1 MSDKVA
7 KLAALLRE
15 LPIDTT
21 YEQGLLQAGL
31 GGEKETCLI
40 AGTQDADPFMLL
52 PIMKQLF
59 REGEL
64 PPFEV
69 MAEYADEFCIC
80 AVNSKNEREKYM
92 SIADFRGC
100 CMGRLGE
107 ISQCILYMPHE
118 LLNKHSLRFAV
129 MDGISMADMNTV
141 GRGCGGC
148 IIVAE
153 ADAGALSDEYVTL
166 CTWLAEERC
175 IGDKTAMVVNKRE
188 DYTNGDMLAIMAA
201 TLLGR
206 AEIPVFT
213 YDGCCGD
220 DPESVLRDALGPV
233 MGGAAL
239 ADDGVLRNCCSRT
252 EAKLNELIGDTQ
264 AEEARCEKNKEAYRE
279 ALRSFT
285 AMADMEMYSLNDLLE
300 KSEVEAIRKEIQDMF
315 ASLKEALPGLI
326 REAETNSGKGAR
338 EDIKQLIGDYIGD
351 LANGFTECL
360 LNQVAQELLL
370 PRTMQ
375 RFEGLCRRFDTLM
388 KNTRLE
394 QENDISHGLAEF
406 LKISNI
412 NVGTNHEETVKLLTE
427 AVHGLVDLGVLA
439 LLSELE
445 MLTPGIARFLEK
457 QINKLFDKVEDLV
470 DAGMV
475 QRLKKKM
482 AEHLDKQSELLCD
495 QLDKTM
501 LPRLYGYLGQEY
513 TKLVDIYKKQL
524 RDKEQAYEA
533 QRQNA
538 ARSIAALKKKAAEV
552 RAICGA

>member
-1 MSDKVA
+1 
-7 KLAALLRE
+7 
-15 LPIDTT
+15 
-21 YEQGLLQAGL
+21 
-31 GGEKETCLI
+31 
-40 AGTQDADPFMLL
+40 
-52 PIMKQLF
+52 
-59 REGEL
+59 
-64 PPFEV
+64 
-69 MAEYADEFCIC
+69 
-80 AVNSKNEREKYM
+80 
-92 SIADFRGC
+92 
-100 CMGRLGE
+100 
-107 ISQCILYMPHE
+107 
-118 LLNKHSLRFAV
+118 
-129 MDGISMADMNTV
+129 
-141 GRGCGGC
+141 
-148 IIVAE
+148 
-153 ADAGALSDEYVTL
+153 
-166 CTWLAEERC
+166 
-175 IGDKTAMVVNKRE
+175 
-188 DYTNGDMLAIMAA
+188 
-201 TLLGR
+201 
-206 AEIPVFT
+206 
-213 YDGCCGD
+213 
-220 DPESVLRDALGPV
+220 
-233 MGGAAL
+233 
-239 ADDGVLRNCCSRT
+239 
-252 EAKLNELIGDTQ
+252 
-264 AEEARCEKNKEAYRE
+264 
-279 ALRSFT
+279 
-285 AMADMEMYSLNDLLE
+285 MEMYSLNDLLE